1 MKSFCWHGFQYVRIS
16 SAGKTGFAGGLHDI
30 VGLEIHTNMS
40 QTGHLEFDGSEAGR
54 LLAGVNSMTLQS
66 QRTNVAA
73 YMP

>member
-1 MKSFCWHGFQYVRIS
+1 
-16 SAGKTGFAGGLHDI
+16 
-30 VGLEIHTNMS
+30 MS

-73 YMP
+73 YMPTDCPTVRSPAPPSALFLVAHIRH